1 MRLARRATRDA
12 THGTRHGRHYNTPY
26 PGRAIREL
34 ASSISRDGKQSCKVH
49 RNSLFL
55 HAPCTR
61 AMDATNR
68 RVGGV
73 SPPPPPRAGP
83 RWPTTARPPAHRRA
97 RDIDG
102 TENRGPAA
110 GARASSELCAAAG
123 TDRHRGRARLCDLR
137 ASGSA
142 SGRSLPRA
150 WRDITHGRDLP
161 KCFCRAAHTA
171 VSHHILH
178 EYSEYT

>member
-123 TDRHRGRARLCDLR
+123 TDRHRGRARLRPACVGLGFRPLSSARLARYHTR
-137 ASGSA
+137 A
-142 SGRSLPRA
+142 RSTKMLLPCG
-150 WRDITHGRDLP
+150 THSSVTSY
-161 KCFCRAAHTA
+161 TA
-171 VSHHILH
+171 RI
-178 EYSEYT
+178 